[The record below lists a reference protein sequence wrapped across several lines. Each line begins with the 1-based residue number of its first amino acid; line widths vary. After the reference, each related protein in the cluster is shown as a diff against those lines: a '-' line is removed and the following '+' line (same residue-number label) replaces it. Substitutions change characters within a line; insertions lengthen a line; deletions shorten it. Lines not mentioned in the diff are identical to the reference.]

1 MKATP
6 TTDSSSFTEQVMRM
20 ITKSSMRM
28 AKISNR
34 INAYDQ
40 LPRWRKYILGGRL
53 YRAFWLEQY
62 AAELDSYMV
71 QDLKLKDS

>member
-6 TTDSSSFTEQVMRM
+6 TTDSSAFAEQVMRM

-71 QDLKLKDS
+71 QDLKVKDS